1 MFSFLQDFYDDF
13 LYNYSPTL
21 QRITPKA
28 IYDKVTRGFSD
39 ADLYN
44 LDSNLAKLIHARIKA
59 YEKIN
64 TSLCKT
70 DLCTMPDSYEH
81 ITLWKRDLRK
91 MVFAFDKLSDT
102 SQNWLDADKYF
113 NQIKDSDN
121 SMDSTK
127 WVKIVETRR
136 NYIKQ
141 CLQLFG
147 NNFSELWI

>member
-1 MFSFLQDFYDDF
+1 
-13 LYNYSPTL
+13 
-21 QRITPKA
+21 
-28 IYDKVTRGFSD
+28 
-39 ADLYN
+39 
-44 LDSNLAKLIHARIKA
+44 
-59 YEKIN
+59 
-64 TSLCKT
+64 
-70 DLCTMPDSYEH
+70 MPDNYEYVS
-81 ITLWKRDLRK
+81 LWKRDLRK

-136 NYIKQ
+136 KYIKQ